1 MATSNAQRFLTK
13 DGDDRSIALTMF
25 WGTVLE
31 AFRAETVLWNS
42 VGEMGVGPNAAPVI
56 ASRTVTEGKS
66 WDFPIIGDDPTPEYH
81 TPGTELLGQDVS
93 LDKGTITI
101 DDILV
106 SHYDVPL
113 DQVTISHFD
122 VIAPFARKLGRSLA
136 TDFDKKLIIT
146 GVKAARTGAVTGIH
160 SGGQRKIISG
170 SATVAAAY
178 PATNTGANSF
188 RNDVAEL
195 AQLLD
200 DINTP
205 MAGRYLLI
213 SPYIRRILGASDA
226 TNNPISI
233 WNKDFTAGEN
243 GINSRTI
250 GILEGFQVLVTTHLP
265 DSNITTGPSKY
276 QGNFTVAGGGDG
288 QPAAL
293 ALCGADEGSAAIGY
307 VTAGG
312 VQPHLEP
319 DHRRNTTFMKA
330 QMMVGAGVLSPW
342 CAGIIDVDNA

>member
-1 MATSNAQRFLTK
+1 MATSNSQRFLTK
-13 DGDDRSIALTMF
+13 DGDDRDIALTMF

-56 ASRTVTEGKS
+56 ASRTMTEGKS

-146 GVKAARTGAVTGIH
+146 GVKAAQTAAVTGIH
-160 SGGQRKIISG
+160 RGGNVVERVA
-170 SATVAAAY
+170 ATQAAAY
-178 PATNTGANSF
+178 PATATGALNF
-188 RNDVAEL
+188 RSDVAEL
-195 AQLLD
+195 GQLLD
-200 DINTP
+200 EDNVPTN
-205 MAGRYLLI
+205 GRFLLI
-213 SPYIRRILGASDA
+213 SPYLRRILGATPA
-226 TNNPISI
+226 GNNPIAVWS
-233 WNKDFTAGEN
+233 KDFTAGEN
-243 GINSRTI
+243 GSNTRTI
-250 GILEGFQVLVTTHLP
+250 AILEGFQVLVTNHLP
-265 DSNITTGPSKY
+265 STAITSGPSKY
-276 QGNFTVAGGGDG
+276 QGDFTAAGTGEGR
-288 QPAAL
+288 PVAL
-293 ALCGADEGSAAIGY
+293 ALCGADEGSAGIGY

-342 CAGIIDVDNA
+342 CAGEIHVDTA

>member
-56 ASRTVTEGKS
+56 ASRTMTEGKS
-66 WDFPIIGDDPTPEYH
+66 WEFPIIGDDPTPEYH
-81 TPGTELLGQDVS
+81 TPGTELLGQDVT

-106 SHYDVPL
+106 SHYDVPI
-113 DQVTISHFD
+113 DQITVSHFD

-146 GVKAARTGAVTGIH
+146 GVKAAQTAAVTGIH
-160 SGGQRKIISG
+160 SGGNVVERVA
-170 SATVAAAY
+170 ATQAAAY
-178 PATNTGANSF
+178 PATDTGALNF
-188 RNDVAEL
+188 RSDVAEL
-195 AQLLD
+195 GQLLD
-200 DINTP
+200 EDNVP
-205 MAGRYLLI
+205 ANGRFLLI
-213 SPYIRRILGASDA
+213 SPYLRRILGATTA
-226 TNNPISI
+226 GNNPIAVWS
-233 WNKDFTAGEN
+233 KDFTAGEN
-243 GINSRTI
+243 GINTRTI
-250 GILEGFQVLVTTHLP
+250 AILEGFQVLVTNHLP
-265 DSNITTGPSKY
+265 STAITSGPSKY
-276 QGNFTVAGGGDG
+276 QGDFTAAGTGEGR
-288 QPAAL
+288 PVAL
-293 ALCGADEGSAAIGY
+293 ALCGADEGSAGIGY

-342 CAGIIDVDNA
+342 CAGEIHVDTA